1 MPGNADVGA
10 GSQQV
15 EARASSGGLET
26 AGVGSSQSMWT
37 AWESAEG
44 AAAPCGYRC
53 RTLNY
58 YINKFKLVRNSG
70 AAKPDDFGLGSFL

>member
-1 MPGNADVGA
+1 MVT
-10 GSQQV
+10 Q
-15 EARASSGGLET
+15 ASSGIWRPT
-26 AGVGSSQSMWT
+26 GVGSSQSVWT

-58 YINKFKLVRNSG
+58 NINKFNLVRNSE
-70 AAKPDDFGLGSFL
+70 AAKPDDFGVGSFL